1 MSVLSQLLLLFSLV
15 CTAVLPSTALAA
27 EFRIGQTVASAGTAA
42 SVPVYC
48 DSASGAVA
56 AQFDC
61 SFEPSLVALTSVSAG
76 SALAGHVVD
85 QEELAPGRCRALVY
99 SPTDSRFGGGPI
111 LWLSF
116 HVSPNAQ
123 DGVVPIALSGAI
135 MARQGGRRVQPL
147 DQVSGAVTVS
157 SPRDVLSLGSTSD
170 GQLQATII
178 GVPGRVVTLEGTP
191 DLFHWVKLGTYT
203 NVTGELS
210 QPLGAQPGQDVYFYR
225 TTFRSPS
232 GPSAVVESSLGNPQF
247 LSDGRGR
254 FDLRSAPGSRWR
266 IEGSPDLRHWG
277 DYGVVVSPSGTLAI
291 TNLPFGNPPAYYYRS
306 AQP

>member
-1 MSVLSQLLLLFSLV
+1 VFFALV
-15 CTAVLPSTALAA
+15 CAAVILSTASAA
-27 EFRIGQTVASAGTAA
+27 EVRIGQTVASAGAAA

-85 QEELAPGRCRALVY
+85 QEEVVPGRWRALVY
-99 SPTDSRFGGGPI
+99 SPTDSGFGGGPI

-116 HVSPNAQ
+116 QVSPNAP

-147 DQVSGAVTVS
+147 VQVSGAVTVS
-157 SPRDVLSLGSTSD
+157 SPRDVLSLGAAGD
-170 GQLQATII
+170 GQLRATIV
-178 GVPGRVVTLEGTP
+178 GVPGRVMTLEGTP
-191 DLFHWVKLGTYT
+191 DLFHWATLGTYT
-203 NVTGELS
+203 NVTGELLLS
-210 QPLGAQPGQDVYFYR
+210 LGAQPGRDVYFYR

-232 GPSAVVESSLGNPQF
+232 GPSAVVESSLGDPRF

-266 IEGSPDLRHWG
+266 IEGSPDLTHWG

-291 TNLPFGNPPAYYYRS
+291 TNLPFATPPAYFYRA